1 MKRIVIYCLLSL
13 LTLNVSFSQNTYPKT
28 LGDTIVIISSEQ
40 LKITNQI
47 FLEHKKLLV
56 SDSIYKKQNKSLREA
71 LDLSLQLDSINEAKI
86 TSYREAIATYEKTQV
101 RLKKKNKI
109 FGFSLL
115 GTVVGIVLLLL

>member
-28 LGDTIVIISSEQ
+28 LGDTIIIISSEQ

-56 SDSIYKKQNKSLREA
+56 SDSIYKEQNKSLREA

-86 TSYREAIATYEKTQV
+86 TSYRETIATYEKTQV